1 MGRVWK
7 FSNNVNTDEIIPGRF
22 NITTDPKVLAEHCF
36 CEVRPNF
43 PSNVKPGDLIVAR
56 ENFGMGSSREHAPVA
71 IKACGVKGIIAHSF
85 ARIFYR
91 NAVNIGLPVFIS
103 GEMDKQ
109 VEDGDVLEMDLE
121 QFRLEDPKTGRLFS
135 LQPLPPFLLKIFQA
149 GGIVPFLKRGSL
161 EDLY

>member
-7 FSNNVNTDEIIPGRF
+7 FGNNVNTDEIIPGRF

-36 CEVRPNF
+36 CEVRPDF
-43 PSNVKPGDLIVAR
+43 PSNVKPGDLIVAGD
-56 ENFGMGSSREHAPVA
+56 NFGMGSSREHAPVA
-71 IKACGVKGIIAHSF
+71 IKACGVKAVIAHSF

-91 NAVNIGLPVFIS
+91 NAINIGLPVFIS

-109 VEDGDVLEMDLE
+109 VEEGDVLEMDLE
-121 QFRLEDPKTGRLFS
+121 KFRLEDPETGRIFS
-135 LQPLPPFLLKIFQA
+135 LHPLPPFLLKIFQA
-149 GGIVPFLKRGSL
+149 GGIVPFLKRGNL